1 MDLIKFSAKVCDY
14 VMMTSS
20 VNSSA
25 GDVVMTSSVNSSAGV
40 VMMTS
45 SVNSSAGDVVMT
57 SSVNSSAGVVMMTSS
72 VNRVAGDVL
81 LYFAQDCYVVVQ
93 KTTMAMMDRLRKVL
107 ELDVGSCIYL
117 TGNFV

>member
-25 GDVVMTSSVNSSAGV
+25 GD

-72 VNRVAGDVL
+72 VNRVAGDVMRFLVLCSGL
-81 LYFAQDCYVVVQ
+81 LCSGAEDNYGYDGQ
-93 KTTMAMMDRLRKVL
+93 TTESSRTGCRFM
-107 ELDVGSCIYL
+107 YL